1 MRRSLLFAALLTAA
15 VGLGPHPAAG
25 QCLLANP
32 SFEIDGSGVLFGGWN
47 QFGGVARTATAGHG
61 DQAVALTG
69 PDSGSWDVSGVWQ
82 PFDGGPGDQWRITGH
97 ALLPTGGGLA
107 AQSRAIVNVEWR
119 DAAGDLID
127 YDSFAVAAPGAPLD
141 TWLDFDLTSTPAPA
155 GMTSASPPSTW

>member
-47 QFGGVARTATAGHG
+47 QFGAVARTTTASHG

-82 PFDGGPGDQWRITGH
+82 PFDSGPGDQWRITGH
-97 ALLPTGGGLA
+97 ALLPSGGGLA
-107 AQSRAIVNVEWR
+107 AQSRAISR
-119 DAAGDLID
+119 
-127 YDSFAVAAPGAPLD
+127 LD
-141 TWLDFDLTSTPAPA
+141 TSSLRLRR
-155 GMTSASPPSTW
+155 SAWPQVLAWA